1 MHVVDADLTGDDGG
15 GGSLVS
21 RQHGQLGDAET
32 AQARE
37 RRLGVRAR
45 HVTQDD
51 PGDEMTVDRHVRGHF
66 IRREHAET
74 GTDLVRKPPLTL
86 FSGPPVSI
94 SRGPAR
100 DDPLNR
106 QEPIFA

>member
-1 MHVVDADLTGDDGG
+1 
-15 GGSLVS
+15 
-21 RQHGQLGDAET
+21 
-32 AQARE
+32 
-37 RRLGVRAR
+37 
-45 HVTQDD
+45 
-51 PGDEMTVDRHVRGHF
+51 MTVDRHVRGHF

-86 FSGPPVSI
+86 FSGLPVSI
-94 SRGPAR
+94 SRSPAR